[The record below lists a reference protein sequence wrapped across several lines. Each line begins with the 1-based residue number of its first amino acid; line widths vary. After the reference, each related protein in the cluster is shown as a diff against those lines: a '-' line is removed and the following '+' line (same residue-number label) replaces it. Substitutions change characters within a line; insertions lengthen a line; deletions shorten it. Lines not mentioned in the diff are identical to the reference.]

1 MKKVFPV
8 LFVSTTTL
16 IAVVGVACGTFNGSF
31 RQLHAEDHEY
41 TVEFTKS
48 DIKSSS
54 ISGSYDKTGTF
65 TFSKQTKSGFEFG
78 TTATV
83 KGSDVSFND
92 TNKMVYV
99 DAEKDDWTDLGNG
112 AIEMEFLF
120 HNVSSVVFVVLNGSI
135 GRSNSKTYT
144 NTTTISD
151 GYKIAINESLE
162 EDFYIT
168 SIVVKYTCSY

>member
-16 IAVVGVACGTFNGSF
+16 IAVVGVCGTFNGSF

-41 TVEFTKS
+41 TVEFTQS

-54 ISGSYDKTGTF
+54 ISGSYEKTGTF
-65 TFSKQTKSGFEFG
+65 AFSKQTQSGFEFG

-83 KGSDVSFND
+83 KGSDISFNN

-99 DAEKDDWTDLGNG
+99 DAEKDDWTDSGNG

-120 HNVSSVVFVVLNGSI
+120 HNVSSAVSVVFNGYI
-135 GRSNSKTYT
+135 DRSTSKTYT
-144 NTTTISD
+144 NATTISD

-162 EDFYIT
+162 ENFYIT

>member
-16 IAVVGVACGTFNGSF
+16 IAVVGVCGTFNGSF

-54 ISGSYDKTGTF
+54 ISGSYEKTGTF

-83 KGSDVSFND
+83 KGSDVSFNNA
-92 TNKMVYV
+92 NKMVDV

-120 HNVSSVVFVVLNGSI
+120 HNVSSAVSVALNGYIS
-135 GRSNSKTYT
+135 RSNSKTYT
-144 NTTTISD
+144 NATTISD

-168 SIVVKYTCSY
+168 SIVVKYTCGY